1 MTIKQAR
8 QQVRYAHLAI
18 KRAERDG
25 LRKAVIAGKRQ
36 AQKQSSGRASY
47 AQLRAEDH
55 PYARRHGMAKR
66 DPAIINKHRGL
77 FYIGWAYELGADG
90 LSARIVN
97 RSDVADFMGGTDKM
111 LPRPI
116 EGDVAAF
123 THQEAQRLINST
135 IQKALQK
142 WQ

>member
-8 QQVRYAHLAI
+8 QQLRYAQMGI

-25 LRKAVIAGKRQ
+25 IRKAVIAGRNQ
-36 AQKQSSGRASY
+36 ARKQSSGTASY
-47 AQLRAEDH
+47 AQLRKEDH
-55 PYARRHGMAKR
+55 PYATRHGMAKR

-77 FYIGWAYELGADG
+77 FYVGWAYELGADG

-97 RSDVADFMGGTDKM
+97 RSDAADFMGGTDKM

-116 EGDVAAF
+116 EQEVAAY
-123 THQEAQRLINST
+123 THQEAQRLISLT